1 MGFPQRVTSCAFVST
16 DSEAKCS
23 GSGHLSVYFCACAL
37 LHAFIKIV
45 CTHLVFHVC
54 CISIAKLEKRLLEL
68 EKRLLLRFV
77 PRVNCKFINQYTCLF
92 LVADG
97 LIYLFVSCRSRVI
110 TLFFF
115 FFFFFFCSSRVN
127 TLFAFCSLHVNTPVC
142 FL

>member
-1 MGFPQRVTSCAFVST
+1 MGFPERVTSCAFVST

-45 CTHLVFHVC
+45 CTHLVFHIC

-92 LVADG
+92 LVADW

-110 TLFFF
+110 TLVFCFC
-115 FFFFFFCSSRVN
+115 FCSSRD
-127 TLFAFCSLHVNTPVC
+127 NTPVC